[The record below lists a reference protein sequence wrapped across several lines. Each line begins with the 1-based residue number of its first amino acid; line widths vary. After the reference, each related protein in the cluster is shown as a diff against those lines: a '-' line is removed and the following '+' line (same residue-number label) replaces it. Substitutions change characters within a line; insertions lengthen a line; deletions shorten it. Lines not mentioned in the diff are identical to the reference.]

1 MFTNAQSPAV
11 PKREKPRRVRLLS
24 FRLLHLRRRAVCCP
38 SRCARGERGGFRLL
52 RIRKI
57 SARNARI
64 SPSSRIRRR
73 MIVFARG
80 SSAASAR
87 FRPANSPAGRVPC
100 PAGVSNTSQAF
111 ASRAPSPFR
120 YLSSFPR
127 LTPSACR
134 VYTLSRGRLRLHR
147 SGCHSWR
154 LSWIETWIETNMQ
167 QLRLL
172 SLCLRAGVD

>member
-100 PAGVSNTSQAF
+100 PAGACLHLKPA
-111 ASRAPSPFR
+111 ASRAPSAPSLPVNSQPF
-120 YLSSFPR
+120 R
-127 LTPSACR
+127 LTPSADR
-134 VYTLSRGRLRLHR
+134 AYTLSRGRLPRPCR
-147 SGCHSWR
+147 SAFGR
-154 LSWIETWIETNMQ
+154 AWIKTQSMRQFPVFGGEPI
-167 QLRLL
+167 
-172 SLCLRAGVD
+172 

>member
-38 SRCARGERGGFRLL
+38 SRCARGERGGFRLP

-73 MIVFARG
+73 MIDTVPRLP
-80 SSAASAR
+80 AASACASVPQILPR
-87 FRPANSPAGRVPC
+87 GGFHVRRACLTPLKPSQAGRPLPSGNSPA
-100 PAGVSNTSQAF
+100 
-111 ASRAPSPFR
+111 SPLDA
-120 YLSSFPR
+120 LS
-127 LTPSACR
+127 
-134 VYTLSRGRLRLHR
+134 LSRLYSEPWAPAPASLRL
-147 SGCHSWR
+147 SFV
-154 LSWIETWIETNMQ
+154 
-167 QLRLL
+167 
-172 SLCLRAGVD
+172 AAVVD